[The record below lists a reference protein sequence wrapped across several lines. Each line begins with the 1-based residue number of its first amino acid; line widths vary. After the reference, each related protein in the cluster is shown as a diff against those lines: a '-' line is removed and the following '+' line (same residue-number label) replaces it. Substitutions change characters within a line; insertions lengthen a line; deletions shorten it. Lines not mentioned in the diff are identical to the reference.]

1 MNKDSD
7 EVADLRR
14 LVMSLSDEL
23 DIVFDEVIRQ
33 IRRLDTYQMV
43 LEGLSA
49 THQDRQTVLR
59 EIDIQIEQLARM
71 PAIEPRVLERYL
83 GQIMEHLGPLLV
95 ALTRPRPYSD

>member
-23 DIVFDEVIRQ
+23 DMVFEEVIRQ
-33 IRRLDTYQMV
+33 IRRLDAYQMV
-43 LEGLSA
+43 LEGLST

-59 EIDIQIEQLARM
+59 EVDIQIEQLARM
-71 PAIEPRVLERYL
+71 PAIEPRVRERYL

-95 ALTRPRPYSD
+95 ALTRPRPQSN